1 MTEKEVKLI
10 VGALLHD
17 LGKVIHRTGV
27 NINHS
32 ESGYQYLKEELGWTD
47 KEVLESV
54 RYHHKGNLKNAKLEE
69 ASFAYITYIADNI
82 ASAADR
88 RETTEKEDKG
98 FEKTFPLQPVFNI
111 LNQKDGERKETYYE
125 PKMLDQT
132 INYPQAEKKQFSD
145 SFYKEVLD
153 RIKDCLRGLEWKDPR
168 YINSLLSVLGA
179 TLFYVPSSTNKGEL
193 GDVSLYDH
201 VKITAAVS
209 SCLYQYLE
217 EKGEKNYKKCLL
229 EEETA
234 FWEEKAFLFYSMD
247 ISGIQNFIYTIHSK
261 DALKQLRARS
271 FYLQIMMEHMVDT
284 LLERLSLSRANL
296 IYSGGGHCYI
306 LMPNTQAVKK
316 ILEEYEKDMNEWF
329 LEKFDISLY
338 VASGYTEVTANTLR
352 KDADQLYTQMFR
364 NVSNKISDKK
374 LHRYSA
380 EDIRKLNEFSKAVSQ
395 QECRICKRLTEKIH
409 EEGDGYICPTCYE
422 LKRLAKDIMND
433 KMCFFGVFQEGDK
446 EGVPLPGNMVL
457 VAMDKEK
464 ITKYIKE
471 EKICRVYA
479 KNGFYTG
486 QNVETTIYVGDYM
499 AKDYSTFEDYA
510 KAGVEKGH
518 IERLGVL
525 RADVDNLGQ
534 AFVAGFAK
542 EYRTLS
548 RTATLS
554 RHLALFFQYYIRQ
567 IFAEKQRK
575 VAIVYSGGDDVFLV
589 GEWNEVIEA
598 SMDLQ
603 EALHKYTNASLTI
616 SAGIGIYQPAYP
628 ISRMALEVG
637 ELEDAS
643 KNYSGK
649 NAVTLFS
656 TRDEYTLEDGTQMDT
671 GTYSWKELKEEVIG
685 NGANA
690 GKLSSLK
697 QFFDENQER
706 GMSMM
711 YHMLELLRQKMNQ
724 KVDKDKLNI
733 ARLIYMLAR
742 LEPVKKGDSKEAEEE
757 YKRSKKAYREF
768 EENIYEWCTGSAS
781 KEDIRQLITAMNWYS
796 YLIRNRSTKSNK
808 KDKKK
813 ER

>member
-32 ESGYQYLKEELGWTD
+32 ESGYQYLKEELGLTD

-209 SCLYQYLE
+209 SCLYQYLD

-229 EEETA
+229 EEETD
-234 FWEEKAFLFYSMD
+234 FWKEKAFLFYSMD

-352 KDADQLYTQMFR
+352 KDADELYAQMFR

-374 LHRYSA
+374 LHRYGA
-380 EDIRKLNEFSKAVSQ
+380 EDIRKLNEFSKEVSQ
-395 QECRICKRLTEKIH
+395 QECRICKCLTEKNY

-422 LKRLAKDIMND
+422 LKQLAIDIMND
-433 KMCFFGVFQEGDK
+433 KKCFFGVFQQGDI
-446 EGVPLPGNMVL
+446 EGVPLPGNKVL
-457 VAMDKEK
+457 VAMGKEE
-464 ITKYIKE
+464 ITECIKE

-499 AKDYSTFEDYA
+499 AEGYSTFEDYA

-542 EYRTLS
+542 EYSTLS

-685 NGANA
+685 NGANV

-711 YHMLELLRQKMNQ
+711 YHMLELLRQKMDQ
-724 KVDKDKLNI
+724 KVDKLNI

-742 LEPVKKGDSKEAEEE
+742 LEPVKKGDSKEEEEE
-757 YKRSKKAYREF
+757 YKRSKEAYRLF
-768 EENIYEWCTGSAS
+768 EENIYEWCTGNAS

-808 KDKKK
+808 KEKEK